1 MVWWPQHSLQP
12 NLLTHCVLERAKL
25 PQSVL
30 SELYVRVAAGSVVA
44 DRTKAARTTTSYQ
57 RLTVPITVT
66 PVDGTAAGTRSL
78 EAESHPPAAPDASG
92 RITSVE
98 EIMKLGVLP
107 ARADRARTLTLARP
121 NRYPSPHSHYTPL
134 TLALTTHH

>member
-30 SELYVRVAAGSVVA
+30 SELYVRVAAGSVVVA

-57 RLTVPITVT
+57 RLTVPIAVT

-78 EAESHPPAAPDASG
+78 EAESQPPAATDASG

-98 EIMKLGVLP
+98 EIMKLGVQTEP
-107 ARADRARTLTLARP
+107 VQTEP
-121 NRYPSPHSHYTPL
+121 VP
-134 TLALTTHH
+134 

>member
-30 SELYVRVAAGSVVA
+30 SELYVRVAAGPVVA
-44 DRTKAARTTTSYQ
+44 DRTKAAQTTTSYQ
-57 RLTVPITVT
+57 RLTVPIAVT
-66 PVDGTAAGTRSL
+66 PVDATAAGTRSL
-78 EAESHPPAAPDASG
+78 EAESHPPAATDASG

-98 EIMKLGVLP
+98 EIMKLGDVALELT
-107 ARADRARTLTLARP
+107 RTRTRT
-121 NRYPSPHSHYTPL
+121 RTR
-134 TLALTTHH
+134 T

>member
-30 SELYVRVAAGSVVA
+30 SELYVRVAAGPVVA
-44 DRTKAARTTTSYQ
+44 DRTKAAQTTTSYQ
-57 RLTVPITVT
+57 RLTVPIAVT
-66 PVDGTAAGTRSL
+66 PVDATAAGTRSL
-78 EAESHPPAAPDASG
+78 EVESHPPAATDASG

-98 EIMKLGVLP
+98 EIMKLGDVALELT
-107 ARADRARTLTLARP
+107 RTRTRT
-121 NRYPSPHSHYTPL
+121 RTR
-134 TLALTTHH
+134 T

>member
-30 SELYVRVAAGSVVA
+30 SELYVRVAAGPVVA

-57 RLTVPITVT
+57 RLTVPIAVT
-66 PVDGTAAGTRSL
+66 PVDATAAGTRSL
-78 EAESHPPAAPDASG
+78 EAESHPPAAADASG

-98 EIMKLGVLP
+98 EIMKLG
-107 ARADRARTLTLARP
+107 ATRSCG
-121 NRYPSPHSHYTPL
+121 PSPYPDPGPS
-134 TLALTTHH
+134 